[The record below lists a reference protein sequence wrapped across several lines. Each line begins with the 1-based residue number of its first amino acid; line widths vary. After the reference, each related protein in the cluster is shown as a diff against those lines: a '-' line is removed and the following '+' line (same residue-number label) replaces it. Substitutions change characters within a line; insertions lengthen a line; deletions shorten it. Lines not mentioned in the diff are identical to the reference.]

1 MERNPME
8 RDEKIQRQMDFIIEQ
23 QAQFSVDIEKIQQS
37 IGTLES
43 VVTRLANASLNRLEE
58 NEEKIALLIDAQ
70 LRTEQ
75 KIEKLTDSQQ
85 KLSESQQTTD
95 ERLNAVIFMFEKFI
109 SRENGNSEK

>member
-1 MERNPME
+1 ME

>member
-1 MERNPME
+1 MD

-23 QAQFSVDIEKIQQS
+23 QARFSVDIEKIQQS

-43 VVTRLANASLNRLEE
+43 VVMSLANASLNRLEE
-58 NEEKIALLIDAQ
+58 NEEKIALLIDTQ

>member
-1 MERNPME
+1 MD

-58 NEEKIALLIDAQ
+58 NKEKIALLIDAQ

>member
-1 MERNPME
+1 MD
-8 RDEKIQRQMDFIIEQ
+8 RDEKIQRQMDFIVEQ
-23 QAQFSVDIEKIQQS
+23 QAQFSIDIEKIQQS

-75 KIEKLTDSQQ
+75 KIEKLT
-85 KLSESQQTTD
+85 ESQQSTD
-95 ERLNAVIFMFEKFI
+95 KRLNAVIFMFEKFI
-109 SRENGNSEK
+109 SRENGNSENSEK

>member
-1 MERNPME
+1 MD
-8 RDEKIQRQMDFIIEQ
+8 RDEKIQRQMDFIVEQ

-43 VVTRLANASLNRLEE
+43 VVTRLANASLNRIEE
-58 NEEKIALLIDAQ
+58 NEKKIALLIDAQ

>member
-1 MERNPME
+1 ME

-85 KLSESQQTTD
+85 KLSELQQTTD

>member
-1 MERNPME
+1 M
-8 RDEKIQRQMDFIIEQ
+8 
-23 QAQFSVDIEKIQQS
+23 
-37 IGTLES
+37 ES

-58 NEEKIALLIDAQ
+58 NEKKIALLIDAQ

-85 KLSESQQTTD
+85 KLSELQQSTD

-109 SRENGNSEK
+109 SRENGNSENSEK

>member
-1 MERNPME
+1 MD
-8 RDEKIQRQMDFIIEQ
+8 RDEKIQRQMNFIVEQ

-85 KLSESQQTTD
+85 KLSELQQTTD

-109 SRENGNSEK
+109 SRENGNSKK

>member
-1 MERNPME
+1 
-8 RDEKIQRQMDFIIEQ
+8 MDFIVEQ
-23 QAQFSVDIEKIQQS
+23 RAQFSVDIEKIQQS

-75 KIEKLTDSQQ
+75 KIEKLT
-85 KLSESQQTTD
+85 ESQQSTD

-109 SRENGNSEK
+109 SRENGNSKK

>member
-1 MERNPME
+1 MD
-8 RDEKIQRQMDFIIEQ
+8 RDEKIQRQMNFIVEQ

-75 KIEKLTDSQQ
+75 KIEKLTESQQ
-85 KLSESQQTTD
+85 KITELQQTTD

-109 SRENGNSEK
+109 SRKNGHSEK

>member
-1 MERNPME
+1 
-8 RDEKIQRQMDFIIEQ
+8 MDFIIEQ
-23 QAQFSVDIEKIQQS
+23 QARFSVDIEKIQQS

-58 NEEKIALLIDAQ
+58 NEEKIALLIDTQ

-75 KIEKLTDSQQ
+75 KIEKLTDSKQ

>member
-1 MERNPME
+1 
-8 RDEKIQRQMDFIIEQ
+8 
-23 QAQFSVDIEKIQQS
+23 
-37 IGTLES
+37 LES
-43 VVTRLANASLNRLEE
+43 VVTRLANASLNRIEE
-58 NEEKIALLIDAQ
+58 NEKKIALLIDAQ

-85 KLSESQQTTD
+85 KLSELQQSTD

>member
-1 MERNPME
+1 MD
-8 RDEKIQRQMDFIIEQ
+8 RDEKIQRQMDFIVEQ

-43 VVTRLANASLNRLEE
+43 IVTRLANASLNRLEE

-85 KLSESQQTTD
+85 KLSELQQTTD

>member
-1 MERNPME
+1 MD
-8 RDEKIQRQMDFIIEQ
+8 RDEKIQRQMNFIVEQ

-43 VVTRLANASLNRLEE
+43 VVTRLANASLNRIEE
-58 NEEKIALLIDAQ
+58 NEKKIALLIDAQ

-75 KIEKLTDSQQ
+75 KIEKLT
-85 KLSESQQTTD
+85 ESQQSTD

>member
-1 MERNPME
+1 MD
-8 RDEKIQRQMDFIIEQ
+8 RDEKIQRQMDFIVEQ

-85 KLSESQQTTD
+85 KLSELQQSTD

>member
-1 MERNPME
+1 MD
-8 RDEKIQRQMDFIIEQ
+8 RDEKIQRQMDFIVEQ
-23 QAQFSVDIEKIQQS
+23 QAQFSVDFEKIQQS

-75 KIEKLTDSQQ
+75 KIEKLT
-85 KLSESQQTTD
+85 ESQQSTD
-95 ERLNAVIFMFEKFI
+95 KRLNAVIFMFEKFI

>member
-1 MERNPME
+1 MD
-8 RDEKIQRQMDFIIEQ
+8 RDEKIQRQMDFIVEQ

-58 NEEKIALLIDAQ
+58 NEKKIALLIDAQ

-85 KLSESQQTTD
+85 KLSELQQSTD

>member
-1 MERNPME
+1 M
-8 RDEKIQRQMDFIIEQ
+8 
-23 QAQFSVDIEKIQQS
+23 
-37 IGTLES
+37 
-43 VVTRLANASLNRLEE
+43 
-58 NEEKIALLIDAQ
+58 LIDAQ

-75 KIEKLTDSQQ
+75 KIERLTDSQQ

>member
-1 MERNPME
+1 MD
-8 RDEKIQRQMDFIIEQ
+8 RDEKIQRQMDFIVEQ

-85 KLSESQQTTD
+85 KLSELQQTTD

>member
-1 MERNPME
+1 MD
-8 RDEKIQRQMDFIIEQ
+8 RDEKIQRQMDFIVEQ

-43 VVTRLANASLNRLEE
+43 VVTRLANASLNRIEE
-58 NEEKIALLIDAQ
+58 NEKKIALLIDAQ

-75 KIEKLTDSQQ
+75 KIEKLT
-85 KLSESQQTTD
+85 ESQQSTD

>member
-1 MERNPME
+1 MD
-8 RDEKIQRQMDFIIEQ
+8 RDEKIQRQMDFIVKKRV
-23 QAQFSVDIEKIQQS
+23 QFSVDIEKIQHS

-75 KIEKLTDSQQ
+75 KIEKLT
-85 KLSESQQTTD
+85 ESQQSTD

-109 SRENGNSEK
+109 SRENGNSKK

>member
-1 MERNPME
+1 MD
-8 RDEKIQRQMDFIIEQ
+8 RDEKIQRQMDFIVEQ

-43 VVTRLANASLNRLEE
+43 VVTRLANASLNRIEE
-58 NEEKIALLIDAQ
+58 NEKKIALLIDAQ

-85 KLSESQQTTD
+85 KLSELQQSTD

>member
-1 MERNPME
+1 MD
-8 RDEKIQRQMDFIIEQ
+8 RDEKIQRQMDFIVEQ

-43 VVTRLANASLNRLEE
+43 VVTRLANASLNRIEE
-58 NEEKIALLIDAQ
+58 NEKKIALLIDAQ

-85 KLSESQQTTD
+85 KLSELQQTTD

>member
-1 MERNPME
+1 MN
-8 RDEKIQRQMDFIIEQ
+8 RDGKIQRQMDFIVEQ
-23 QAQFSVDIEKIQQS
+23 QAQFSVNIEKIQQS

-75 KIEKLTDSQQ
+75 KIEKLT
-85 KLSESQQTTD
+85 ESQQSTD

-109 SRENGNSEK
+109 SRENGNSKK

>member
-1 MERNPME
+1 MN
-8 RDEKIQRQMDFIIEQ
+8 RDEKIQRQMDFIVEQ
-23 QAQFSVDIEKIQQS
+23 QAQFSVDIEKIQRS

-43 VVTRLANASLNRLEE
+43 VVTLLANASLNRLEE

-75 KIEKLTDSQQ
+75 KIEKLT
-85 KLSESQQTTD
+85 ESQQSTD

>member
-1 MERNPME
+1 MD
-8 RDEKIQRQMDFIIEQ
+8 RDEKIQRQMDFIVEQ

-58 NEEKIALLIDAQ
+58 NEKKIALLIDAQ

-85 KLSESQQTTD
+85 KLSELQQTTD

>member
-1 MERNPME
+1 M
-8 RDEKIQRQMDFIIEQ
+8 
-23 QAQFSVDIEKIQQS
+23 
-37 IGTLES
+37 ES
-43 VVTRLANASLNRLEE
+43 VVTRLANASLNRIEE
-58 NEEKIALLIDAQ
+58 NEKKIALLIDAQ

-85 KLSESQQTTD
+85 KLSELQQSTD

>member
-1 MERNPME
+1 MN
-8 RDEKIQRQMDFIIEQ
+8 RDEKIQRQMDFIVEQ

-75 KIEKLTDSQQ
+75 KIEKLT
-85 KLSESQQTTD
+85 ESQQSTD

-109 SRENGNSEK
+109 SRENGNSKK

>member
-1 MERNPME
+1 MN
-8 RDEKIQRQMDFIIEQ
+8 RDEKIQRQMDFIVEQ
-23 QAQFSVDIEKIQQS
+23 RAQFSVDIEKIQQS

-75 KIEKLTDSQQ
+75 KIEKLT
-85 KLSESQQTTD
+85 ESQQSTD

-109 SRENGNSEK
+109 SRENGNSKK

>member
-1 MERNPME
+1 MN
-8 RDEKIQRQMDFIIEQ
+8 RDEKIQRQMDFIVEQ

-37 IGTLES
+37 IGALES

-85 KLSESQQTTD
+85 KLSE
-95 ERLNAVIFMFEKFI
+95 L
-109 SRENGNSEK
+109 

>member
-1 MERNPME
+1 MN
-8 RDEKIQRQMDFIIEQ
+8 RDEKIQRQMDFIVEQ
-23 QAQFSVDIEKIQQS
+23 QAQFSVDFEKIQQS

-75 KIEKLTDSQQ
+75 KIEKLT
-85 KLSESQQTTD
+85 ESQQSTD
-95 ERLNAVIFMFEKFI
+95 KRLNAVIFMFEKFI
-109 SRENGNSEK
+109 SRENGNSKK

>member
-1 MERNPME
+1 
-8 RDEKIQRQMDFIIEQ
+8 MDFVVEQ
-23 QAQFSVDIEKIQQS
+23 RAQFSVDIEKIQQS

-75 KIEKLTDSQQ
+75 KIEKLT
-85 KLSESQQTTD
+85 ESQQSTD

-109 SRENGNSEK
+109 SRENGNSKK

>member
-1 MERNPME
+1 
-8 RDEKIQRQMDFIIEQ
+8 MDFIVEQ
-23 QAQFSVDIEKIQQS
+23 QAQFSVNIEKIQQS

-43 VVTRLANASLNRLEE
+43 VVTRLANASLNRIEE
-58 NEEKIALLIDAQ
+58 NEKKIALLIDAQ

-75 KIEKLTDSQQ
+75 KIEKLT
-85 KLSESQQTTD
+85 ESQQSTD

>member
-1 MERNPME
+1 MD